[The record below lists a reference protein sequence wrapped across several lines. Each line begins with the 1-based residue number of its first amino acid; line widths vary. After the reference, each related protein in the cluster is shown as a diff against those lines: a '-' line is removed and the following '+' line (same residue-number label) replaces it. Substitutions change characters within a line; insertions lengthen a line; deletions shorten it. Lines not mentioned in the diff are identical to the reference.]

1 MAGSRPGNS
10 RKARAP
16 SPTGGWPARKGPER
30 LPGHEGSKRDASY
43 RVIRAQEDERKRL
56 ARDLHDGLVQSLV
69 SIGLNLEVAERHIA
83 ADPVQKP
90 EALALL
96 VQIRDGLAGCLEEAR
111 RILNDLRPLDLAG
124 RSLAQ
129 ALKDYAEKT
138 SAEAGLKVTVVISGQ
153 DLRLPPELEAGLFRI
168 YQEAL
173 GNVREHAEAH
183 EVSLRLRFLPRSV
196 AMDVTDDGKGFPW
209 DGDLKELT
217 GRRCFGLVGIDERVK
232 LLGGTWR
239 VSTRPGSGT
248 EIRVRLPVES
258 RGGFWSFL
266 PQRGDGD
273 RAGQEAGG
281 AAPGQTTGAATS
293 ETASTASLS
302 RGRGAARGEPPVRV
316 VVADDHRLVREGLK
330 MLLELAKGVEIVGE
344 AGDGDAAVTLCR
356 DLTPDVVLLDLLMP
370 GPGGAEV
377 TRRIRRAAPRTAV
390 VVLTAHHE
398 PDRVRELVAAGAAG
412 YLLKT
417 ADVDEIAGAI
427 RAASAG
433 LRPLAPEAV
442 KALAAGD
449 ETGAPGTPA
458 GQLTLREREVLALVG
473 EGLTNRQISRKLY
486 ISDKTVRNHL
496 GAIIRKL
503 DLSDRTQVALVARG
517 LRPAGSEE
525 S

>member
-1 MAGSRPGNS
+1 MPGNEGSR
-10 RKARAP
+10 
-16 SPTGGWPARKGPER
+16 
-30 LPGHEGSKRDASY
+30 RDASY

-69 SIGLNLEVAERHIA
+69 GIGLNLEVAERHVA
-83 ADPVQKP
+83 ANPVQRP

-96 VQIRDGLAGCLEEAR
+96 ARVRDGLASCLEEAR

-153 DLRLPPELEAGLFRI
+153 DLRLAPELEAGLFRI

-173 GNVREHAEAH
+173 ANVREHAQAS

-196 AMDVTDDGKGFPW
+196 AMDITDDGTGFAW
-209 DGDLKELT
+209 DGDLKELIH
-217 GRRCFGLVGIDERVK
+217 RRCFGLVGIDERVR

-248 EIRVRLPVES
+248 EVRVRLPVES
-258 RGGFWSFL
+258 RGGLWSFL
-266 PQRGDGD
+266 PQRGGAD
-273 RAGQEAGG
+273 RRVRAETPETGG
-281 AAPGQTTGAATS
+281 AAPARTLGGPTAVTAAGPQP
-293 ETASTASLS
+293 
-302 RGRGAARGEPPVRV
+302 RGRGPLRGEPAVRV

-330 MLLELAKGVEIVGE
+330 MLLELVQGVEIVGE

-356 DLTPDVVLLDLLMP
+356 DLTPDVILLDLLMP

-377 TRRIRRAAPRTAV
+377 TSRIRRAAPRTAV
-390 VVLTAHHE
+390 VVLTAYHE
-398 PDRVRELVAAGAAG
+398 PERVRETVAAGAAG

-417 ADVDEIAGAI
+417 ANVDEIVGAI

-442 KALAAGD
+442 RALATEESTAGAVPA
-449 ETGAPGTPA
+449 APAEAPPPLLAAAVTDTPA
-458 GQLTLREREVLALVG
+458 EELTLREREVLVLVG
-473 EGLTNRQISRKLY
+473 EGLTNREISRRLY

-503 DLSDRTQVALVARG
+503 GLSDRTQVALAARG
-517 LRPAGSEE
+517 LRPAGRSEE
-525 S
+525 G